1 MVDAERLA
9 RLLRRTTDDLVR
21 LQRWAGVPRSAVL
34 DDEVTLD
41 HVKYRFVTAIEAV
54 IDVAHHVAAT
64 EGFRTPATNAEAVL
78 ELARH
83 QVLPGEVAE
92 RVARVVGFRNLLVHR
107 YADVVDA
114 KVVEQLEHLDTLE
127 GFVQALTER
136 YL

>member
-54 IDVAHHVAAT
+54 IDAAHHVAAT
-64 EGFRTPATNAEAVL
+64 EGFQTPATNAEAVL

-83 QVLPGEVAE
+83 QVLPEELAE
-92 RVARVVGFRNLLVHR
+92 QVARAVGFRNLLLHR

-127 GFVQALTER
+127 GFVQALTDR